1 MKEQSRRRVIKR
13 IMWASLGLLVVL
25 VMFLASAFYQ
35 AWQTNQALEEK
46 VDVLAPMLTAAVE
59 EQVTLRAEL
68 EYVKSDEYVERW
80 AREHA
85 GMTQPGETLVIP
97 VMPTATPTP
106 IPTATPVPSPTAIPT
121 PTPASFWQRWWQALR
136 GD

>member
-1 MKEQSRRRVIKR
+1 MKEQSGHRVIR
-13 IMWASLGLLVVL
+13 RMMWASLGLLVVL
-25 VMFLASAFYQ
+25 VMLLASAFFQ

-59 EQVTLRAEL
+59 EQMTLQADL

-85 GMTQPGETLVIP
+85 GMTQSGETLVIP
-97 VMPTATPTP
+97 IMPTATPTP
-106 IPTATPVPSPTAIPT
+106 LPTATPVPTPTATPT
-121 PTPASFWQRWWQALR
+121 PTPAPFWQRWWQALR
-136 GD
+136 GG

>member
-1 MKEQSRRRVIKR
+1 MKEQSGHRVIRR
-13 IMWASLGLLVVL
+13 IMWVSLGLLVVL
-25 VMFLASAFYQ
+25 VMLLASAFYQ

-59 EQVTLRAEL
+59 EQVTLQAEL

-97 VMPTATPTP
+97 IMPTATPTP
-106 IPTATPVPSPTAIPT
+106 LPTATLVPSPTATPT
-121 PTPASFWQRWWQALR
+121 PTPAPFWQRWWQALQ
-136 GD
+136 GG